1 MGGVEAG
8 GGPSNDTAGHGSG
21 WLVGSALL
29 VAATAGA
36 TAAGV
41 GRHRRRA

>member
-8 GGPSNDTAGHGSG
+8 GGPSNGTAGNGSG
-21 WLVGSALL
+21 WLVGSVLL
-29 VAATAGA
+29 VAAAAGT

-41 GRHRRRA
+41 GRHRRRL